1 MAASPKQS
9 VQVGAPGGGAA
20 AAAAAAAASSGASS
34 RSAGADYDVVVPD
47 SSRHEGEELR
57 PAKRARPMEQED
69 GYDPTARAMLP
80 RALTERASQRR
91 LYVVLE
97 QACLETVKTKSGFEL
112 LNCDD
117 HLGLHRKFKR
127 DPADSRPDIAHQLLL
142 NLLDSP
148 LNKAGR
154 LQVFMKTKLNV
165 LVQVNP
171 QIRLPRTF
179 KRFAGLMV
187 QLLHK
192 MKIRAADPKDGKAPG
207 DVATPSGRTLLK
219 VVKNP
224 VSAHLPPG
232 APVYGTNMKAKVVS
246 PMDLVPALPDGP
258 VVFVFGAMA
267 RGFIDA
273 DYVTHTFSFS
283 RYPLSAAT
291 AVARLLG
298 AFEFHWGVL

>member
-1 MAASPKQS
+1 M
-9 VQVGAPGGGAA
+9 QV
-20 AAAAAAAASSGASS
+20 S
-34 RSAGADYDVVVPD
+34 
-47 SSRHEGEELR
+47 
-57 PAKRARPMEQED
+57 
-69 GYDPTARAMLP
+69 LP
-80 RALTERASQRR
+80 RCP
-91 LYVVLE
+91 V
-97 QACLETVKTKSGFEL
+97 
-112 LNCDD
+112 
-117 HLGLHRKFKR
+117 HR
-127 DPADSRPDIAHQLLL
+127 
-142 NLLDSP
+142 SP

-232 APVYGTNMKAKVVS
+232 APVYGERATPA
-246 PMDLVPALPDGP
+246 VPLPSKPRPAGWLRPAPCWGPRAALARPAAGP
-258 VVFVFGAMA
+258 
-267 RGFIDA
+267 R
-273 DYVTHTFSFS
+273 H
-283 RYPLSAAT
+283 
-291 AVARLLG
+291 
-298 AFEFHWGVL
+298 

>member
-142 NLLDSP
+142 NLLD
-148 LNKAGR
+148 R
-154 LQVFMKTKLNV
+154 
-165 LVQVNP
+165 
-171 QIRLPRTF
+171 
-179 KRFAGLMV
+179 
-187 QLLHK
+187 
-192 MKIRAADPKDGKAPG
+192 
-207 DVATPSGRTLLK
+207 
-219 VVKNP
+219 
-224 VSAHLPPG
+224 
-232 APVYGTNMKAKVVS
+232 
-246 PMDLVPALPDGP
+246 
-258 VVFVFGAMA
+258 
-267 RGFIDA
+267 
-273 DYVTHTFSFS
+273 
-283 RYPLSAAT
+283 
-291 AVARLLG
+291 
-298 AFEFHWGVL
+298 